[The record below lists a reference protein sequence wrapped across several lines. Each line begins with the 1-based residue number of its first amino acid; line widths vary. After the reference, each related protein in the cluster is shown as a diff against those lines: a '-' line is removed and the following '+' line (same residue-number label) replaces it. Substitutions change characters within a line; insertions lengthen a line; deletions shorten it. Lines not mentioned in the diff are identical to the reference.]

1 PAPFDKGGVKV
12 ALVTFISAGD
22 FFQAYQAGAT
32 KQAKALDIDLQIF
45 SGRQD
50 AAAQRDQIEQAINLG
65 VQAII
70 IDHGQPEA
78 LKDVAQ
84 KALDAGI
91 KVVAFDVNVENP
103 KIPQIEQSDRD
114 LARLALEQAVTD
126 NGDSWKAGY
135 VYVAG
140 IAPLDRRN
148 ETWVDVKKKHA
159 GIDEVA
165 MFGTLDNP

>member
-1 PAPFDKGGVKV
+1 MKTSILGLFTAGLLACAVPVGAAHAAGVADAPAPFDKGGVKV

-22 FFQAYQAGAT
+22 FFQAYQAGAA

-91 KVVAFDVNVENP
+91 KVV
-103 KIPQIEQSDRD
+103 
-114 LARLALEQAVTD
+114 
-126 NGDSWKAGY
+126 
-135 VYVAG
+135 
-140 IAPLDRRN
+140 
-148 ETWVDVKKKHA
+148 
-159 GIDEVA
+159 
-165 MFGTLDNP
+165 